1 MSKCRRKLNSLL
13 ALVLVI
19 LLLGT
24 STAFAAGGCSL
35 QIVIRD
41 SLEMPV
47 KNVNVELLQVASGEG
62 SACTYLPAFADLEIG
77 VQELLAS
84 PGEEQADRVFQY
96 AYYNGI
102 DGEVKHTSA
111 QGAVE
116 FRGLDKGIYLV
127 FERGEQA
134 VAFQPYLVILP
145 SEIGG
150 QPANNVISAPK
161 TSESD
166 VKPLVVEKIWNDEMN
181 KAGRRPGYVTVDV
194 LRDGIPVRS
203 VTLSNAN
210 DWLHVFTM
218 LPLTGTY
225 TVEERAV
232 ADYKAEYVPVPEGC
246 LIFNTYTGTP
256 GGGGGGTDPK
266 PPEPEKAHV
275 VVRKVWDD
283 NNNAA
288 GKRPAGITVQLI
300 EGGTVIRTA
309 GLSETNRWEY
319 TFADLAPEKSYTVK
333 EIAVTDYTAA
343 YAGDAA
349 SGITITNK
357 YTGATDPGE
366 PPPPIIPEPDLIT
379 IPVTVRWVDDDNAA
393 VRRPAEVAVHL
404 LAGGSVMRSMQV
416 RPDGGDAAAPA
427 MPVAYAGAETGGKAA
442 VQFLSFRMTAT
453 ARTPAQETDLPDN
466 SWEGVFSNVPGDLSY
481 TVWQTPVEDYT
492 TTYEGNAATG
502 FVITNTYTAG
512 TTDPGL
518 PPDPTVPE
526 DPADPADPPV
536 DPVDPPVG
544 PVDPPVGPVD
554 PPVDPVDPP
563 VDPVVPTIPQTGVE
577 VLPIYLL
584 MAAGVLLVLLGIVD
598 LYRGRKE
605 V

>member
-1 MSKCRRKLNSLL
+1 
-13 ALVLVI
+13 
-19 LLLGT
+19 
-24 STAFAAGGCSL
+24 
-35 QIVIRD
+35 
-41 SLEMPV
+41 
-47 KNVNVELLQVASGEG
+47 LLQVASGEG

-77 VQELLAS
+77 VQELMAS
-84 PGEEQADRVFQY
+84 PGEEEADRVFQY

-102 DGEVKHTSA
+102 DGQVKHTSA

-116 FRGLDKGIYLV
+116 FRGLDKGVYLV

-145 SEIGG
+145 SEING
-150 QPANNVISAPK
+150 QMANNVISVPK
-161 TSESD
+161 TSEND
-166 VKPLVVEKIWNDEMN
+166 VKTLVVEKIWDDEMN
-181 KAGRRPGYVTVDV
+181 KAGMRPGYVTVEV
-194 LRDGIPVRS
+194 FRDGIPVRS
-203 VTLSNAN
+203 VTLSDAN

-225 TVEERAV
+225 TVAEKEVR
-232 ADYKAEYVPVPEGC
+232 DYRAEYVPVPEGY

-256 GGGGGGTDPK
+256 GGGTDPE

-283 NNNAA
+283 DNDAE
-288 GKRPAGITVQLI
+288 GKRPDRITVQLV
-300 EGGTVIRTA
+300 EGGTVIKTA
-309 GLSETNRWEY
+309 GLSEANRWEH
-319 TFADLAPEKSYTVK
+319 TFADLDPAKRYTVK
-333 EIAVTDYTAA
+333 EIAVTDYTAT
-343 YAGDAA
+343 YTGDAA
-349 SGITITNK
+349 SGITITNT
-357 YTGATDPGE
+357 YTGETSPGE

-379 IPVTVRWVDDDNAA
+379 IPVTVKWVDENNAA
-393 VRRPAEVAVHL
+393 GKRPDEVTVHL
-404 LAGGSVMRSMQV
+404 LAGGSVMRSIQV
-416 RPDGGDAAAPA
+416 RPDGQSPAASPMPA
-427 MPVAYAGAETGGKAA
+427 AYTGAEAGGNAA
-442 VQFLSFRMTAT
+442 VQFLSFRMA
-453 ARTPAQETDLPDN
+453 AAVALAQETAAPDN
-466 SWEGVFSNVPGDLSY
+466 RWEGAFRDVPGDLSY

-492 TTYEGNAATG
+492 TTYEGNAAEG

-526 DPADPADPPV
+526 DPVDPVDPVNPVDPPV
-536 DPVDPPVG
+536 DPVDPPVD
-544 PVDPPVGPVD
+544 PFDPPVDPVD

>member
-13 ALVLVI
+13 ALVLVV

-47 KNVNVELLQVASGEG
+47 KNINVELLQVASGEG
-62 SACTYLPAFADLEIG
+62 NACTYLPAFADLEIG
-77 VQELLAS
+77 VQELMAS
-84 PGEEQADRVFQY
+84 PSVEHADRVFQY

-102 DGEVKHTSA
+102 DGEVKHTSV

-145 SEIGG
+145 SEING
-150 QPANNVISAPK
+150 QMASNVISVPK
-161 TSESD
+161 TSEND
-166 VKPLVVEKIWNDEMN
+166 VKTLVVEKIWNDEMN
-181 KAGRRPGYVTVDV
+181 KAGMRPGYVTVDV
-194 LRDGIPVRS
+194 FRDGIHIRS
-203 VTLSNAN
+203 VTLSDAN

-225 TVEERAV
+225 TVKEQPV
-232 ADYKAEYVPVPEGC
+232 KDYKAEYVEVPEGY

-256 GGGGGGTDPK
+256 GGGTDPE
-266 PPEPEKAHV
+266 PPAPEKAHI

-283 NNNAA
+283 DNDAA
-288 GKRPAGITVQLI
+288 GKRPASVTVQLI

-309 GLSETNRWEY
+309 GLSAANRWEY
-319 TFADLAPEKSYTVK
+319 TFTALDPTKSYTVK
-333 EIAVTDYTAA
+333 EIAVTDYTAT
-343 YAGDAA
+343 YTGDAA
-349 SGITITNK
+349 SGITVTNT
-357 YTGATDPGE
+357 YNGETDPGT
-366 PPPPIIPEPDLIT
+366 PPPPIVPEPKPIS
-379 IPVTVRWVDDDNAA
+379 IPVIVKWVDNDNAA
-393 VRRPAEVAVHL
+393 GKRPDEVTVHL
-404 LAGGSVMRSMQV
+404 LAGGSVVSSIQV
-416 RPDGGDAAAPA
+416 RPERQSPAASPVS
-427 MPVAYAGAETGGKAA
+427 VAYTGAESGGNAA
-442 VQFLSFRMTAT
+442 VQFLSFRMTAAAVT
-453 ARTPAQETDLPDN
+453 LAQETVLPDN
-466 SWEGVFSNVPGDLSY
+466 RWEGAFRDVPGDLSY

-492 TTYEGNAATG
+492 TTYAGNAAEG

-526 DPADPADPPV
+526 DPVDPPV
-536 DPVDPPVG
+536 D
-544 PVDPPVGPVD
+544 PVD

-563 VDPVVPTIPQTGVE
+563 VDPVGPTIPQTGVE